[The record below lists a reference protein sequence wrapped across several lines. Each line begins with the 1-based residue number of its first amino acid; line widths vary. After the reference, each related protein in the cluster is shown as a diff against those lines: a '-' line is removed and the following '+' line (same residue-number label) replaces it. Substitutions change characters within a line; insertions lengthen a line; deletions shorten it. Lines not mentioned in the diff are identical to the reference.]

1 MPLPDRFDLLL
12 ISYISATED
21 RMNMKWF
28 AFAPCFNIQVGDT
41 VETAFG
47 RAFVLEK
54 AICVSKD
61 DSIISMMNGTVAF
74 DRVLFKLDPMR
85 YEDVEDS

>member
-12 ISYISATED
+12 ICYISATEERID
-21 RMNMKWF
+21 KKCF
-28 AFAPCFNIQVGDT
+28 AFAPCFSVQTGDT

-61 DSIISMMNGTVAF
+61 DSIISMMVGAIDL
-74 DRVLFKLDPMR
+74 DRVLFKVEPIK
-85 YEDVEDS
+85 YEDGIE

>member
-12 ISYISATED
+12 INYITTAEKND
-21 RMNMKWF
+21 KCF
-28 AFAPCFNIQVGDT
+28 AFAPCFSVQVGDT

-61 DSIISMMNGTVAF
+61 DAIISMMNGTVAL
-74 DRVLFKLDPMR
+74 DRVLFKLEPMR
-85 YEDVEDS
+85 YEDAEDT